1 MNAPLALANLQL
13 IVDRSNVLSIETIPE
28 VILEPYEK
36 RTIPFAISAVKPEN
50 VSITEVSF
58 MYHRFFPCTQSLRKR
73 GKRLHATKAQR
84 LKPTYADD
92 ATLTIDVGES
102 RPQLIAD
109 LLDVPVVLYA
119 GEIVEAVIRLKN
131 VGRGA
136 IEEVQLLMNETG
148 AIRLKHPP
156 SPLPLHTSGQIVDE
170 AIR

>member
-1 MNAPLALANLQL
+1 
-13 IVDRSNVLSIETIPE
+13 
-28 VILEPYEK
+28 
-36 RTIPFAISAVKPEN
+36 
-50 VSITEVSF
+50 